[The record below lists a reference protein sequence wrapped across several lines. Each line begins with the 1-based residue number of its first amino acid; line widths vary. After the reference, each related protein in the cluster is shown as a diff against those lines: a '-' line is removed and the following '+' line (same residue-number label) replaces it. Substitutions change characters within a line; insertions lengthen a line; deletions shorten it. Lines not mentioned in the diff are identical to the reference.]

1 MFYLKTRFL
10 IGIILIGLAVAQ
22 QPLETVN
29 VNVHFV
35 THSHMDAGWLK
46 TYDMY
51 YQNKVSH
58 IFESVF
64 NELQQNPDYK
74 YTLGDIA
81 FFRRYYLEL
90 SAD

>member
-1 MFYLKTRFL
+1 MIYFKIRFL
-10 IGIILIGLAVAQ
+10 IGIILMGLAVAQ
-22 QPLETVN
+22 QALETVN

-35 THSHMDAGWLK
+35 THSHMDSGWLK

-64 NELQQNPDYK
+64 
-74 YTLGDIA
+74 
-81 FFRRYYLEL
+81 
-90 SAD
+90 